1 MPDLADWIT
10 AVRRSHDRFT
20 ALVAP
25 LDDEQV
31 NHPSYADDW
40 SVAQVASHLGSQAEI
55 FGLVLDAGLTGG
67 PTPGGEQFQPVWE
80 VWNNRPAPVQVA
92 ESVRANEAFVA
103 RIEQLPEADRARFSV
118 SFIGRDLAL
127 SDLLAMRLGEH
138 ALHTWDIAV
147 ALDLSAVVA
156 PDAVDLLID
165 TLPGTVAHAGQPA
178 GQART
183 LTIQTVDPDRR
194 FTLTTGPDV
203 ALTHDSGA
211 GQGPADLVLPA
222 EELVRLVYGRLD
234 PDHTSAEL
242 PGHEVVPELRQVF
255 PGF

>member
-10 AVRRSHDRFT
+10 AVRHSHDRFA
-20 ALVAP
+20 ALVLP

-31 NHPSYADDW
+31 QHPSYADDW

-55 FGLVLDAGLTGG
+55 FGLVLEAGLTGG
-67 PTPGGEQFQPVWE
+67 PTPGNDRFRALWDI
-80 VWNNRPAPVQVA
+80 WDHRPAPLQVS
-92 ESVRANEAFVA
+92 ESVRVNEEFVS
-103 RIEQLPEADRARFSV
+103 RVENLSEADRTGFSV
-118 SFIGRDLAL
+118 SFFGRDLDL

-138 ALHTWDIAV
+138 ALHTWDVAV
-147 ALDLSAVVA
+147 ALDLKAVVA
-156 PDAVDLLID
+156 QDAVELLID
-165 TLPGTVAHAGQPA
+165 TLPGTVAHAGQA
-178 GQART
+178 AAQART
-183 LTIQTVDPDRR
+183 LAIETVDPIRR

-203 ALTHDSGA
+203 ALAHDSGT
-211 GQGPADLVLPA
+211 GQADLILPA

-234 PDHTSAEL
+234 PEHTSAEL

>member
-10 AVRRSHDRFT
+10 AVRHSHDRFA
-20 ALVAP
+20 ALVLP

-31 NHPSYADDW
+31 QHPSYADDW

-67 PTPGGEQFQPVWE
+67 ETPGIEQFRPLWDK
-80 VWNNRPAPVQVA
+80 WDNRPAPLQVT
-92 ESVRANEAFVA
+92 ESVRVNEEFVS
-103 RIEQLPEADRARFSV
+103 RIENLPESERTGFKV
-118 SFIGRDLAL
+118 SFFGRDVDL
-127 SDLLAMRLGEH
+127 SDFLSMRLGEH

-178 GQART
+178 DQART
-183 LTIQTVDPDRR
+183 LAIETVDPIRR
-194 FTLTTGPDV
+194 FILVTGPKV
-203 ALTHDSGA
+203 VLTHDSGSE
-211 GQGPADLVLPA
+211 PADLIIPA

-234 PDHTSAEL
+234 PEHSSAKL
-242 PGHEVVPELRQVF
+242 PGHEVIPELRQVF
-255 PGF
+255 QGF